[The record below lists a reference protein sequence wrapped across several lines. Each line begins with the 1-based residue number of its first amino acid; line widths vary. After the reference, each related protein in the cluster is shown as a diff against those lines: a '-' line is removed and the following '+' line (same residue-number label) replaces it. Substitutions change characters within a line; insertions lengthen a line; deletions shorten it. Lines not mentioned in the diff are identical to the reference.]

1 MGSLFLLKLSLDLFS
16 IIWYDKK
23 VGDTMVEKNKVVSE
37 PNEMLSKI
45 DAMMRQDSK
54 DRKQILKS
62 VEKDLAE
69 HSKKLVEYD
78 QTAKAYKLLEVKY
91 NILKKEHDEN
101 VKFSSE
107 RIETL
112 KTINDEISE
121 ENKILKKVVM
131 NQKRKISGLQS
142 IVELMVKDYGIA
154 NIEVVT
160 GLSSEKIKEYF
171 QD

>member
-1 MGSLFLLKLSLDLFS
+1 MEK
-16 IIWYDKK
+16 
-23 VGDTMVEKNKVVSE
+23 KNKE
-37 PNEMLSKI
+37 LAEANEFLSKMES
-45 DAMMRQDSK
+45 MMRQDSR

-62 VEKDLAE
+62 VEKDLDE
-69 HSKKLVEYD
+69 HSKKMVEYD

-91 NILKKEHDEN
+91 NVLKKEHAEN
-101 VKFSSE
+101 TKISNE

-112 KTINDEISE
+112 KSTNEELSE
-121 ENKILKKVVM
+121 ENKFLKKMVM